1 MKKEKNYLP
10 IYDRVLSNLPRIFG
24 YGDIFNSDI
33 MVVCA
38 IIATLKKR
46 NSAFISLTYT
56 ELIQLTG
63 LNQHT
68 VKRSLSKIRKD
79 YMDISLRRTT
89 GDNHSWCIWIE
100 LKIVY
105 ENETLSTYDVYLD
118 IVNNY
123 KIKFSI
129 SKEIL
134 NSNLTV
140 NEKMILGY
148 IYNYTKTNRDFYLN
162 GKTIVSEL
170 RMSEIGLA
178 KIYKKLERL
187 GLISSS
193 TKLPRKKGLVQKI
206 YRKANS
212 KNITEYYKNYAEYIQ
227 KIENVNK
234 VNKVNKVE
242 TIENVE
248 NNKNIE
254 NIENSNNIE
263 NNSNVENIENNK
275 NVENIENVETINAS
289 NVENIDKVENMT
301 INVYTLGLSEKF
313 IKSLSKEQLN
323 ISEKFINSLS
333 KEQLHELNSSAKQNY
348 DNLHNIL

>member
-10 IYDRVLSNLPRIFG
+10 IYDKVLSNLPRIFG

-68 VKRSLSKIRKD
+68 IKRSLSKIRKD
-79 YMDISLRRTT
+79 YMDISLRRAT

-100 LKIVY
+100 LTQGK
-105 ENETLSTYDVYLD
+105 TYDVYLD

-170 RMSEIGLA
+170 RMSEIGLE

-242 TIENVE
+242 TIKNVE
-248 NNKNIE
+248 NSNNIE

-289 NVENIDKVENMT
+289 NVENIDKVENIT

-313 IKSLSKEQLN
+313 IKSLSKKQLN

-333 KEQLHELNSSAKQNY
+333 KEQLHELNSSAKQLY
-348 DNLHNIL
+348 ENLHNIL

>member
-1 MKKEKNYLP
+1 MEKEKNYLP
-10 IYDRVLSNLPRIFG
+10 IYDKVLSNLPRIFG

-46 NSAFISLTYT
+46 NSTFISLTYT

-68 VKRSLSKIRKD
+68 IKRSLSKIRKD
-79 YMDISLRRTT
+79 YMDISLRRAT

-100 LKIVY
+100 LTQGK
-105 ENETLSTYDVYLD
+105 TYDVYLD

-170 RMSEIGLA
+170 RMSEIGLE

-234 VNKVNKVE
+234 VE

-254 NIENSNNIE
+254 NVENSNNIE

-301 INVYTLGLSEKF
+301 INVNTLGLSEKF
-313 IKSLSKEQLN
+313 IKSLSKEQL
-323 ISEKFINSLS
+323 
-333 KEQLHELNSSAKQNY
+333 HELNSSAKQLY
-348 DNLHNIL
+348 ENLHNIL

>member
-1 MKKEKNYLP
+1 MEKEKNYLP
-10 IYDRVLSNLPRIFG
+10 IYDKVLSNLPRIFG

-100 LKIVY
+100 LTQGK
-105 ENETLSTYDVYLD
+105 TYDVYLD

-134 NSNLTV
+134 NYNLTV

-178 KIYKKLERL
+178 KIYKKLEHL

-206 YRKANS
+206 YRKENS

-234 VNKVNKVE
+234 
-242 TIENVE
+242 
-248 NNKNIE
+248 
-254 NIENSNNIE
+254 S
-263 NNSNVENIENNK
+263 
-275 NVENIENVETINAS
+275 
-289 NVENIDKVENMT
+289 
-301 INVYTLGLSEKF
+301 
-313 IKSLSKEQLN
+313 IKE
-323 ISEKFINSLS
+323 
-333 KEQLHELNSSAKQNY
+333 
-348 DNLHNIL
+348 

>member
-1 MKKEKNYLP
+1 MEKEKNYLP
-10 IYDRVLSNLPRIFG
+10 IYDKVLSNLPRIFG

-100 LKIVY
+100 LTQGK
-105 ENETLSTYDVYLD
+105 TYDVYLD

-123 KIKFSI
+123 KPKFVI
-129 SKEIL
+129 SKKIL

-140 NEKMILGY
+140 NEKIILGY
-148 IYNYTKTNRDFYLN
+148 IHDYTQHNHDFYLN
-162 GKTIVSEL
+162 GKTVVSEL

-178 KIYKKLERL
+178 KIYKKLEHL

-242 TIENVE
+242 AINNVE
-248 NNKNIE
+248 NN
-254 NIENSNNIE
+254 SNIE

-275 NVENIENVETINAS
+275 NIENNSNVENIENVETINTS
-289 NVENIDKVENMT
+289 NVENIT
-301 INVYTLGLSEKF
+301 INVYALGLSEKF
-313 IKSLSKEQLN
+313 IKSLSKEQLDL
-323 ISEKFINSLS
+323 SEKFINSLS
-333 KEQLHELNSSAKQNY
+333 KEQLNELFSSVKQNY

>member
-1 MKKEKNYLP
+1 MEKEKNYLP
-10 IYDRVLSNLPRIFG
+10 IYDKVLSNLPRIFG

-46 NSAFISLTYT
+46 NSTFISLTYT

-68 VKRSLSKIRKD
+68 IKRSLSKIRKD
-79 YMDISLRRTT
+79 YMDISLRRAT

-100 LKIVY
+100 LTQGK
-105 ENETLSTYDVYLD
+105 TYDVYLD

-170 RMSEIGLA
+170 RMSEIGLE

-234 VNKVNKVE
+234 VE

-254 NIENSNNIE
+254 NVENSNNIE

-313 IKSLSKEQLN
+313 IKSLSKEQL
-323 ISEKFINSLS
+323 
-333 KEQLHELNSSAKQNY
+333 HELNSSAKQLY
-348 DNLHNIL
+348 ENLHNIL